1 MVVVHFEKKAYLQ
14 AMSYL
19 KRTYA
24 AHYLCICRVI
34 LTIIT
39 KLQKHIVG
47 WTE

>member
-19 KRTYA
+19 KRTYD